1 MHRRDV
7 VLAGLSLPLLGLA
20 NALAPVGA
28 RAAGVDAVRRTP
40 FDDRTVPDLAK
51 ALAASAYLPAEASLT
66 PSLAKLKYDNY
77 RDIRFDPQH
86 SLWRKERLPFEAQFF
101 HRGFLF
107 PARVDIFTVA
117 GGSAMPVVYRAD
129 QFTFGPKA
137 AAPRETDLGYAGF
150 RLHAPLNDPAY
161 YDEVCAF
168 LGASYFRAVAK
179 DQNYGLSARGLAL
192 KTGSPSGEEFPA
204 FKAFWL
210 ETPNPGTASIVV
222 HALMDGPSAAAAFRF
237 VITPG
242 VETVFDVSMHLYPR
256 VTLDQAGVAPLTSM
270 FHFDASDRTGID
282 DYRSAVHDSD
292 GLAMFNGAGEQIWR
306 PLNDPSVL
314 QESAFADDNPR
325 GFGLIQRKRD
335 YADYSDSEA
344 HYERRPSL
352 WIEPNGEWGRGSV
365 RLFEIPTADEFH
377 DNIVAF
383 WRPALPMEAGR
394 EYRYD
399 YRMHWCARHAWL
411 PQLATV
417 TQTRIGAG
425 HQPGAR
431 LVVIDLGGGAL
442 DSLPDNAQVTSEVS
456 ASHGQVANVV
466 AHANARGHGWR
477 VAFELLPGSERSSEL
492 RMVLRRPDNSP
503 LSETWLYRWTA

>member
-1 MHRRDV
+1 M
-7 VLAGLSLPLLGLA
+7 
-20 NALAPVGA
+20 
-28 RAAGVDAVRRTP
+28 
-40 FDDRTVPDLAK
+40 
-51 ALAASAYLPAEASLT
+51 
-66 PSLAKLKYDNY
+66 
-77 RDIRFDPQH
+77 
-86 SLWRKERLPFEAQFF
+86 
-101 HRGFLF
+101 
-107 PARVDIFTVA
+107 
-117 GGSAMPVVYRAD
+117 
-129 QFTFGPKA
+129 
-137 AAPRETDLGYAGF
+137 
-150 RLHAPLNDPAY
+150 
-161 YDEVCAF
+161 
-168 LGASYFRAVAK
+168 
-179 DQNYGLSARGLAL
+179 
-192 KTGSPSGEEFPA
+192 
-204 FKAFWL
+204 
-210 ETPNPGTASIVV
+210 
-222 HALMDGPSAAAAFRF
+222 
-237 VITPG
+237 
-242 VETVFDVSMHLYPR
+242 
-256 VTLDQAGVAPLTSM
+256 
-270 FHFDASDRTGID
+270 
-282 DYRSAVHDSD
+282 
-292 GLAMFNGAGEQIWR
+292 
-306 PLNDPSVL
+306 
-314 QESAFADDNPR
+314 
-325 GFGLIQRKRD
+325 QRKRD

-383 WRPALPMEAGR
+383 WRPALPMAAGR
-394 EYRYD
+394 EYRFD

-466 AHANARGHGWR
+466 AHANARAAGWR